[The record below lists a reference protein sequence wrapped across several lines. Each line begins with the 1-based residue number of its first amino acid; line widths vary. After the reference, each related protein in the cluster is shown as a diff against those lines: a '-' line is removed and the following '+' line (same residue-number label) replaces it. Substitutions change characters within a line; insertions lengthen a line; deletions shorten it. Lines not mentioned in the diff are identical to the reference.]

1 MANKTPKKQF
11 VQKDNTV
18 WEWEETP
25 ELRKFIKTQEEKRH
39 LTNS

>member
-18 WEWEETP
+18 WEWEETQ

-39 LTNS
+39 LTKS